1 MSPTD
6 SGRATVVDCSGVG
19 PGGITRVLTELVRH
33 WPAGRPLRI
42 VAAPPTWEMPTEAAD
57 VAVLSRQNGA
67 RAHTITSA
75 TAMLRRATGAAQP
88 GTRVLSLSP
97 SAAIVGSRLP
107 VTTVLHDLA
116 FRLWPHGLSPAVRQY
131 RRISYATAVRRSR
144 RLLCVS
150 ARTRHDL
157 LGLYGVAD
165 ERTEVWHPG
174 SDLAVVPGPLPGPL
188 ARLREQGRAYL
199 LIAGHAA
206 HKGVEIA
213 VDALPELPGH
223 TLAVLTG
230 GQRVDRFAHHA
241 AGSGAADRV
250 LFLDRLTDAGYAA
263 ALGSAAAF
271 LMPSHFEG
279 YGLPAAEAVR
289 LGTPTVVSP
298 DPALHEATDGRAVR
312 MTSWTPQA
320 LAAAVRLAVTSP
332 RPPEGHGG
340 RSWRAATAHLVT
352 LLDAVPVERCP
363 APTGR

>member
-1 MSPTD
+1 MSPAD
-6 SGRATVVDCSGVG
+6 RGPATVADCSGVG

-42 VAAPPTWEMPTEAAD
+42 VAAPATWETPTGATEAE
-57 VAVLSRQNGA
+57 VLSRQTGDRA
-67 RAHTITSA
+67 RTITSA
-75 TAMLRRATGAAQP
+75 TATLRKATGRAAP
-88 GTRVLSLSP
+88 GTQVLSLSP

-116 FRLWPHGLSPAVRQY
+116 FRLWPHGLSTAVRQY
-131 RRISYATAVRRSR
+131 RRISYATAVRRSQ

-165 ERTEVWHPG
+165 DRTEVWHPG
-174 SDLAVVPGPLPGPL
+174 SDLAVVPGQLPEPL
-188 ARLREQGRAYL
+188 ARVRERGGGYL
-199 LIAGHAA
+199 LVAGHAA
-206 HKGVEIA
+206 HKGVELA

-230 GQRVDRFAHHA
+230 GQRVDLFTQA
-241 AGSGAADRV
+241 AARSVAADRV

-263 ALGSAAAF
+263 ALADAAAF

-279 YGLPAAEAVR
+279 YGLPAAEALR

-298 DPALHEATDGRAVR
+298 DPALHEATDGRGVR

-320 LAAAVRLAVTSP
+320 LASAVRTAVTSP
-332 RPPEGHGG
+332 RPPIGDGG
-340 RSWRAATAHLVT
+340 RSWRTATEHLVT
-352 LLDAVPVERCP
+352 LLDAAPVERRPVP
-363 APTGR
+363 AGR